1 MSGGGE
7 AGGSPLPGLTRANK
21 KAQQVLGRIIDS
33 EKVYDNMNLG
43 RRIDPYWPDPDWRAK
58 GGRNAWNSWI
68 PLENM
73 EGPIVHRWVPC
84 HRDPFNRSHTDKT
97 ILLLKIGER
106 YVPIAEQAVLVL
118 PEEDKLSHKSLT
130 DPDKSGRN
138 SKKSSREEPSDASE
152 AEEVWT
158 RLERTAGLQ
167 AIPAISEQEEAAGG
181 GTGEDMV
188 ELRASSLDM
197 EC

>member
-1 MSGGGE
+1 
-7 AGGSPLPGLTRANK
+7 
-21 KAQQVLGRIIDS
+21 
-33 EKVYDNMNLG
+33 MN
-43 RRIDPYWPDPDWRAK
+43 
-58 GGRNAWNSWI
+58 
-68 PLENM
+68 LENM

-130 DPDKSGRN
+130 DNEKSGRA
-138 SKKSSREEPSDASE
+138 SKKSSREEATSDGPE
-152 AEEVWT
+152 VEEVWT
-158 RLERTAGLQ
+158 RLERTAGS
-167 AIPAISEQEEAAGG
+167 AIPAISEQEEAAAGG
-181 GTGEDMV
+181 QEENMV